1 MKKAIVFLLLLFL
14 SVTAAFSQELRLV
27 VSAKPLNAVLNSL
40 NIEISFDDK
49 ALSKYTV
56 TVSKTFSSPAAAIQF
71 LLKDKPLKVEKV
83 GSVFVI
89 SPAREANEPKL
100 VALPA
105 KPRVIISGEVIDKSS
120 GEPLSYAHLQTH
132 QGLVTTNEAGYF
144 SFVCEDT
151 RPVMVMTSYLGYEPL
166 DTLLSRGNHKL
177 FLSPIPIALEEVTV
191 KPTASALFMQSGK
204 TAGEIRSNHQIARY
218 MPGSSDNSVFN
229 LLRMMPGV
237 RASGEPSEDLIVW
250 GSNWG
255 ESRLTY
261 DGFTI
266 FGLKSFNDQIS
277 SVNPYLA
284 KDICLQKGGQDASGG
299 NRIGAIAE
307 ITGVDGDF
315 TRMALKAN
323 LSNYTGNIY
332 TSVPIIRNRSALSVA
347 YRQTFYNLY
356 EKENVGKEN
365 SAHEQVSLSDTY
377 IKPNYD
383 FRDVNVKYVGKT
395 IGGDRYHVSLYGAD
409 DHFKFNVSQ
418 RDFAI
423 DATEKNRQLGASSG
437 YSWIWNDGSQSKAL
451 LTFSRLAAI
460 VDNVSGITTAQSS
473 TSSPLDVF
481 TIRNNAQ
488 ELALKI
494 EHNFNIGTIHR
505 IQIGGEWQYLTC
517 EFNATISRLCYP
529 SLYATDRLLFG
540 KLSVDAGIRMD
551 IAVNGR
557 TYLQPRLSARYRWSD
572 EITTSASFGMYN
584 QFLTRVPFQYR
595 PGSYQMIWNLA
606 DNTSLSSIHYL
617 TGIAYSKNGWLM
629 SAEAFI
635 KSNRNQHF
643 FVDNAIYATDNTIS
657 GIDLLMKKGWGK
669 HQFWGSYSLV
679 HATKPEFSTGHE
691 VKAGTVYFLK
701 PFYLSATYVYGSG
714 FPYLSTS
721 EHGHGEKNE
730 NGQHGNEYRHSDTSR
745 QSYNRLDLSATY
757 RLQLRGFC
765 IQAGASVINVF
776 NTNNVKYSYR
786 LSDKN
791 SVYNVYTKAT
801 PLTPIL
807 FLEFIF

>member
-1 MKKAIVFLLLLFL
+1 MKKAIVFLFLLFL

-27 VSAKPLNAVLNSL
+27 VSAKPLNTVLNSL
-40 NIEISFDDK
+40 NVEISFDDK
-49 ALSKYTV
+49 ALSTYMV
-56 TVSKTFSSPAAAIQF
+56 TVSKTFSSPTAAIQF

-89 SPAREANEPKL
+89 SPAREAGEPKP

-120 GEPLSYAHLQTH
+120 GEPLPYAHLQMH

-144 SFVCEDT
+144 SFGCKDT
-151 RPVMVMTSYLGYEPL
+151 QPVKVMTSYLGYEPL
-166 DTLLSRGNHKL
+166 DTLLGRGNHKL
-177 FLSPIPIALEEVTV
+177 FLSPIPIILEEVTV
-191 KPTASALFMQSGK
+191 KPLASALFMQSGK

-284 KDICLQKGGQDASGG
+284 KDIRLQKGGQDASGG

-356 EKENVGKEN
+356 DKENVGKEN
-365 SAHEQVSLSDTY
+365 SAHEQVSLLDTY

-383 FRDVNVKYVGKT
+383 FRDVNVKYAGKT
-395 IGGDRYHVSLYGAD
+395 NGGDRYHVSLYGAD

-437 YSWIWNDGSQSKAL
+437 YSRIWNDGSQSKVL
-451 LTFSRLAAI
+451 LTFSRLAAN
-460 VDNVSGITTAQSS
+460 VDNVSGITTGQSS

-505 IQIGGEWQYLTC
+505 IQIGGEWQYLTS
-517 EFNATISRLCYP
+517 EFNATTSRLYYP

-572 EITTSASFGMYN
+572 EITTTASFGMYN

-595 PGSYQMIWNLA
+595 PGSYQMIWNVA

-629 SAEAFI
+629 SAETFI
-635 KSNRNQHF
+635 KSNRNQYF

-657 GIDLLMKKGWGK
+657 GIDLLMKKEWGK
-669 HQFWGSYSLV
+669 HQLWGSYSLV
-679 HATKPEFSTGHE
+679 HASKPEFSTGHE

-701 PFYLSATYVYGSG
+701 PFYLSATYVYGFG

-745 QSYNRLDLSATY
+745 QSYNRLDLSVTY

-765 IQAGASVINVF
+765 IQAGASVINIF